1 MAYKALRIRPSDREH
16 SICAN
21 MKEEKESEE
30 DEEESKKKTCSAFI
44 LFPWAKLLLLG
55 ATCTPDQK

>member
-1 MAYKALRIRPSDREH
+1 MAYKALRITPSDKEH

-21 MKEEKESEE
+21 TKKEKESEE
-30 DEEESKKKTCSAFI
+30 AEEESKKNICSAFI
-44 LFPWAKLLLLG
+44 LFSWVKLLLWG